1 MTAYSGVPADAP
13 ASSRMPYPMAR
24 VSAWRN
30 TSLGPVALRSEVL
43 PDGWTRDEFGALHR
57 VYGGVTYKIT
67 DGKVYRQT
75 GATTTAYPGTGQGIY
90 NFGTGGSTQP
100 VWQEAPADE
109 LPVEVRKMWR
119 TDKVTGKEA
128 LDAAPEQATGGP
140 SSAFGKGWDNR
151 PAGMGGPLNSDNWL
165 GSEWARDAGWS
176 EDQIRSYT
184 VKSAVKQ
191 RQDQDIVDQSRSLPP
206 TQAGYYQ
213 RASMVRAVKKGY
225 GRPQYQPSDLAV
237 LPMMDPQQ
245 LINIQAS
252 MMKAGIPGASS
263 ITIGAP
269 RDPAT
274 ETAYEY
280 VLTQA
285 NLWGVTAQDAIE
297 RLAFYNRAGQNLTAD
312 GTAPGAQKFDPVKTR
327 TTVNLTGK
335 ARARAQLRDMMS
347 QMLGRM
353 PSNSEVDDYLNKLN
367 AAERADPAVTTYNY
381 QRDGDVTQTTE
392 QSDVDP
398 IHIAESDIKKGNPRE
413 YRAMQET
420 NYFNALLDMIGG

>member
-30 TSLGPVALRSEVL
+30 TSLGPVALRAEVL

-57 VYGGVTYKIT
+57 TYGGTSYKIQ
-67 DGKVYRQT
+67 DGEVYRFSGTVMPT
-75 GATTTAYPGTGQGIY
+75 GIGGVSYGTSQID
-90 NFGTGGSTQP
+90 P
-100 VWQEAPADE
+100 WEKVPDA
-109 LPVEVRKMWR
+109 EVPSDAGFRKLWKQ
-119 TDKVTGKEA
+119 DKVTNAEA
-128 LDAAPEQATGGP
+128 SAAAPEQATGGP
-140 SSAFGKGWDNR
+140 SSAFGKAWDNR

-176 EDQIRSYT
+176 EEQIRSYT
-184 VKSAVKQ
+184 VKSAVRQ

-213 RASMVRAVKKGY
+213 RASMVRVVKKGY
-225 GRPQYQPSDLAV
+225 GRPQYQPSDLAA

-245 LINIQAS
+245 LISWQMR

-269 RDPAT
+269 RDEAT

-285 NLWGVTAQDAIE
+285 NLWGVTAEDAIE
-297 RLAFYNRAGQNLTAD
+297 KLAVYNRFGGDAATGSS
-312 GTAPGAQKFDPVKTR
+312 PGAQKFDPVKTR